1 MVLSGPVA
9 AMVGPGGD
17 LPTLNLPDADGGR
30 HDLNKSLKGNVSLI
44 IYWSVSCPYCRKYT
58 PGLLELAR
66 RYDGNPFKL
75 ILINCDGPAM
85 APAAKA
91 YARKNGLPGPVIL
104 DSGPDDAEPLA
115 EALDLDATP
124 TVIVVNSQGKITA
137 LQELNIDIPAV
148 EKAGPGRI
156 LGLVG
161 RPPSLPPVIHKRS
174 QQWHRSRILPH
185 HPLVVITGACS
196 SPHLG
201 RRHHSA
207 GCNQRR
213 RLWSGVQPSFIVIR
227 GSSNLMPLSPG

>member
-1 MVLSGPVA
+1 MFKILINGFFIFCAAMVLSGPVA

-124 TVIVVNSQGKITA
+124 TVIVVNSQGQNHR
-137 LQELNIDIPAV
+137 L
-148 EKAGPGRI
+148 AGAEHRHPGR
-156 LGLVG
+156 GKG
-161 RPPSLPPVIHKRS
+161 SPRKDSRPCWPAAF
-174 QQWHRSRILPH
+174 
-185 HPLVVITGACS
+185 ITSG
-196 SPHLG
+196 
-201 RRHHSA
+201 HS
-207 GCNQRR
+207 
-213 RLWSGVQPSFIVIR
+213 
-227 GSSNLMPLSPG
+227 